1 MVIGDP
7 YKFSIIFDRV
17 DKWNMS
23 INDNNGY
30 LNLSIDSEIFPKK
43 LINTIVN
50 TSLFDIK
57 NSLNNIPVD
66 TSIYNMNTSEAFKT
80 LYNLVY
86 PVEFENDNDYRYEL
100 SPMALTDEN
109 AFVFAVKGKGKVKIV
124 ASILEYDYENS
135 RHIFNDKVIE
145 VILEQDE
152 IAEIV
157 NNIDDIING
166 YIEPEEQ
173 FFEGCLEKVNTL
185 IHLTVNGEEIITTVD
200 HPFYVKNQGFIK
212 AGELIVGDELL
223 DVNGNVL
230 LVENFAVE
238 LTDEPTTV
246 YNFQVEDFHTYYV
259 GKNGILV
266 HNADYSTVVTP
277 DMENKILEGERVG
290 SSNRIK
296 GGHSPKIND
305 SNPKYSVEVQ
315 QTFPDGTKKI
325 KFITEFPDG
334 NVSKIKTSTIFPDN
348 WSDAKII
355 DSIKQVGD
363 GVPIGKRIADNSYLY
378 RDIIDGVQIE
388 VIKQGNNVIAGYPT
402 GGGTTGLPTGFTSKQ
417 EETYVK

>member
-135 RHIFNDKVIE
+135 RYIFNDKVIE

-166 YIEPEEQ
+166 YIEPETSVYKGYKQDKIEMRGDRAEMSD
-173 FFEGCLEKVNTL
+173 FPLYLNTVAGGL
-185 IHLTVNGEEIITTVD
+185 DRRNQTIGGFSFV
-200 HPFYVKNQGFIK
+200 VKIY
-212 AGELIVGDELL
+212 
-223 DVNGNVL
+223 
-230 LVENFAVE
+230 AV
-238 LTDEPTTV
+238 P
-246 YNFQVEDFHTYYV
+246 
-259 GKNGILV
+259 
-266 HNADYSTVVTP
+266 VV
-277 DMENKILEGERVG
+277 
-290 SSNRIK
+290 
-296 GGHSPKIND
+296 
-305 SNPKYSVEVQ
+305 
-315 QTFPDGTKKI
+315 
-325 KFITEFPDG
+325 
-334 NVSKIKTSTIFPDN
+334 
-348 WSDAKII
+348 
-355 DSIKQVGD
+355 
-363 GVPIGKRIADNSYLY
+363 
-378 RDIIDGVQIE
+378 
-388 VIKQGNNVIAGYPT
+388 
-402 GGGTTGLPTGFTSKQ
+402 
-417 EETYVK
+417 

>member
-43 LINTIVN
+43 LI
-50 TSLFDIK
+50 
-57 NSLNNIPVD
+57 NIPVD

-166 YIEPEEQ
+166 YIEPEE
-173 FFEGCLEKVNTL
+173 
-185 IHLTVNGEEIITTVD
+185 
-200 HPFYVKNQGFIK
+200 
-212 AGELIVGDELL
+212 
-223 DVNGNVL
+223 
-230 LVENFAVE
+230 
-238 LTDEPTTV
+238 
-246 YNFQVEDFHTYYV
+246 
-259 GKNGILV
+259 
-266 HNADYSTVVTP
+266 
-277 DMENKILEGERVG
+277 
-290 SSNRIK
+290 
-296 GGHSPKIND
+296 
-305 SNPKYSVEVQ
+305 
-315 QTFPDGTKKI
+315 
-325 KFITEFPDG
+325 
-334 NVSKIKTSTIFPDN
+334 
-348 WSDAKII
+348 
-355 DSIKQVGD
+355 
-363 GVPIGKRIADNSYLY
+363 
-378 RDIIDGVQIE
+378 
-388 VIKQGNNVIAGYPT
+388 
-402 GGGTTGLPTGFTSKQ
+402 
-417 EETYVK
+417 

>member
-124 ASILEYDYENS
+124 ASILGYDYENS

-166 YIEPEEQ
+166 YIEPEE
-173 FFEGCLEKVNTL
+173 
-185 IHLTVNGEEIITTVD
+185 
-200 HPFYVKNQGFIK
+200 
-212 AGELIVGDELL
+212 
-223 DVNGNVL
+223 
-230 LVENFAVE
+230 
-238 LTDEPTTV
+238 
-246 YNFQVEDFHTYYV
+246 
-259 GKNGILV
+259 
-266 HNADYSTVVTP
+266 
-277 DMENKILEGERVG
+277 
-290 SSNRIK
+290 
-296 GGHSPKIND
+296 
-305 SNPKYSVEVQ
+305 
-315 QTFPDGTKKI
+315 
-325 KFITEFPDG
+325 
-334 NVSKIKTSTIFPDN
+334 
-348 WSDAKII
+348 
-355 DSIKQVGD
+355 
-363 GVPIGKRIADNSYLY
+363 
-378 RDIIDGVQIE
+378 
-388 VIKQGNNVIAGYPT
+388 
-402 GGGTTGLPTGFTSKQ
+402 
-417 EETYVK
+417 